1 MTLGGG
7 ACLFRCGKEEIAGFE
22 LADEEEEEAEA
33 EGAEARLE
41 EERSCSCSRLARS
54 MAASCSSRIFLRIAS
69 MVTKKEA
76 IDVVVRLWLGSQ
88 VV

>member
-1 MTLGGG
+1 M
-7 ACLFRCGKEEIAGFE
+7 FRCGKEEIAGFE